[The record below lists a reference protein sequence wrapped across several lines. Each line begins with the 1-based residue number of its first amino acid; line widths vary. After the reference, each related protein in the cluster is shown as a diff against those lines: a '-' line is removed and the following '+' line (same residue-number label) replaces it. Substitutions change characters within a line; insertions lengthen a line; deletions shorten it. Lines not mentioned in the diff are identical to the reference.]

1 MTRQDLRS
9 RAQLALALASC
20 ATSLCFLDSTVT
32 NLAVTP
38 VAEEFG
44 VDLPTAAWLAT
55 AYVIPFA
62 AFLAPAGA
70 LADAVGQT
78 RLFCVGT
85 ALFTLASLGVAL
97 APDFAVLLAGR
108 AVQGLGAALLLPAS
122 LALVLA
128 EVPADRRRPAI
139 ALWSAAG
146 ALAAAVGPAVG
157 GVVVD
162 RLDWRAVF
170 FLHLP
175 IGAWVLWAARG
186 FLAHD
191 ARDRRVPDLA
201 GSVLLAL
208 SVGALVYG
216 LTEAPGRGWTSPV
229 VLAAFTGAV
238 IAGCGA
244 GVRSLRHE
252 HPALRTD
259 LLRNTSFATATGIST
274 LYGVALFATML
285 LGVLFLV
292 DVWDYSALRA
302 GLAMTPAAVVTAAT
316 GLGISRLRVPLPPRV
331 MICTGALVEAAA
343 TTTLALAITGT
354 AHFVSLWLPVGAV
367 MGVGIGLLT
376 VGIQTGGTL
385 AAPPQHFAAATGVLM
400 ASRQLGGAL
409 GLSAVAFVLADV
421 GGVTRPYTVV
431 YLVAAGAGLLAAGGG
446 LLLRPPVPAPA
457 VTSGVSELSTRVG
470 R

>member
-1 MTRQDLRS
+1 MG
-9 RAQLALALASC
+9 
-20 ATSLCFLDSTVT
+20 TV
-32 NLAVTP
+32 
-38 VAEEFG
+38 
-44 VDLPTAAWLAT
+44 
-55 AYVIPFA
+55 
-62 AFLAPAGA
+62 
-70 LADAVGQT
+70 
-78 RLFCVGT
+78 
-85 ALFTLASLGVAL
+85 LFTLASLGVAL

-108 AVQGLGAALLLPAS
+108 AVQGLGPALLLPAS

-191 ARDRRVPDLA
+191 ARDHRVPDLA

-229 VLAAFTGAV
+229 VLAAFTGAA

-259 LLRNTSFATATGIST
+259 LLWNTSFATATGIST

-316 GLGISRLRVPLPPRV
+316 GVGISRLRVPLPPRV

-385 AAPPQHFAAATGVLM
+385 AAPPQHFAP
-400 ASRQLGGAL
+400 Q
-409 GLSAVAFVLADV
+409 
-421 GGVTRPYTVV
+421 
-431 YLVAAGAGLLAAGGG
+431 
-446 LLLRPPVPAPA
+446 PVC
-457 VTSGVSELSTRVG
+457 
-470 R
+470 